1 MQTILGA
8 TGQIGRELAKELNT
22 AFTQQIR
29 LVSRHPQRINDSDTL
44 MSADLLNADDT
55 NKAVAGSNIVYL
67 TAGINMQTERNI
79 REWPIINNNFIRSIG
94 TITRNDI

>member
-29 LVSRHPQRINDSDTL
+29 LVSRHPQTINPTDTL
-44 MSADLLNADDT
+44 VKADLLNTEATLKPPLLAQRIDRM
-55 NKAVAGSNIVYL
+55 
-67 TAGINMQTERNI
+67 TARAKI
-79 REWPIINNNFIRSIG
+79 F
-94 TITRNDI
+94 